1 MAATKR
7 NATQI
12 AHDRREI
19 ARLYLRERLTQAEIG
34 DRLGMTRQMVTY
46 DLRALRRE
54 WLDAGL
60 MDLTEHKARELAK
73 TNELERTYWAAWEQ
87 SQEVRTT
94 STTGQTSGGVAHAQI
109 RKETREGNP
118 AFLAGVQWCIDRRC
132 KLLGLDAPTQSWL
145 SGPKGGPIEVTEVT
159 AARERIM
166 GLIARQTAAGAEGDS
181 DGSNS
186 AGGLGSTGL

>member
-94 STTGQTSGGVAHAQI
+94 STTGKTVGGATHGQI
-109 RKETREGNP
+109 RKENREGNP

-132 KLLGLDAPTQSWL
+132 KLLGLDAPSKQNLDGALT
-145 SGPKGGPIEVTEVT
+145 IRV
-159 AARERIM
+159 ERVPYGNGNDQITDTTSLP
-166 GLIARQTAAGAEGDS
+166 GE
-181 DGSNS
+181 DG
-186 AGGLGSTGL
+186 T